1 MAYKNEDLA
10 RVYCTCRAIFSG
22 NDALLRRKKKV
33 KEALIKNTTTVKPL
47 FSSFGEEKTI
57 LMSQHLLECRVFESD
72 LRAKVMFPSLFQSTP
87 QQDADRE
94 ASEAD
99 AVRSVANALDEMSQS
114 EGEDDDDELDQIPEP
129 YPEEAVYTPIA
140 EEVPEDAPPADAPP
154 ADAPLTN
161 EPLALVKAITPP
173 QDLANMCDI
182 DSGVT
187 LTSPPPHPGLPSL
200 YPACLP
206 YKTQH
211 DILTTTQRVLE
222 ECCFDFATKWIPHVL
237 QSQGWDCPSAV
248 ELTKW
253 TKVFNRASLNLPA
266 HATAPAN
273 TPIKGVLF
281 RTHQLRH
288 TAVHRLPTT
297 AREVSQH
304 LRTALKVAETLQDV
318 SRAAQLEDLM
328 SEVDEKIKAMVLT
341 KNVLENRTL
350 FSLDDI
356 RRLRE
361 ELDRQEKQLIENMVS
376 EDRDHKALIGRLLEA
391 AVDDIFEKKAVRG
404 QILEEADNDAADIFY
419 EASEDTVD
427 GALEDSYMSDGN
439 ETPREDGIE
448 SPGSFD
454 WGELLGCTKSVK
466 S

>member
-1 MAYKNEDLA
+1 MAYKNEDLE

-22 NDALLRRKKKV
+22 NDALLRKKKKV

-47 FSSFGEEKTI
+47 FLSFGEEKTI
-57 LMSQHLLECRVFESD
+57 LMSQHLLKYRVFRSD
-72 LRAKVMFPSLFQSTP
+72 VTAKVMFPSLFQSTP

-114 EGEDDDDELDQIPEP
+114 EGENDDDELDQPP
-129 YPEEAVYTPIA
+129 GEAVSTPIA
-140 EEVPEDAPPADAPP
+140 EEISEDAPPAEAPP
-154 ADAPLTN
+154 AN

-173 QDLANMCDI
+173 QDLADMCDI

-253 TKVFNRASLNLPA
+253 TKVFNRAGLNLPA

-273 TPIKGVLF
+273 TPIKDVLF

-304 LRTALKVAETLQDV
+304 LRTALKVAEALQDV

-328 SEVDEKIKAMVLT
+328 SEVDEKIKAMILT

-356 RRLRE
+356 RRQRE
-361 ELDRQEKQLIENMVS
+361 ELDRQEKQVIENMVR
-376 EDRDHKALIGRLLEA
+376 EDRDHKALIGCLLEA

-404 QILEEADNDAADIFY
+404 QILEEAENDAADIYY

-439 ETPREDGIE
+439 ETPREDDIE
-448 SPGSFD
+448 SPGSFE
-454 WGELLGCTKSVK
+454 WGEKLGCTKSVK

>member
-1 MAYKNEDLA
+1 MAYKNEDLE

-22 NDALLRRKKKV
+22 NDALLRKKKKV
-33 KEALIKNTTTVKPL
+33 KEALVKNTTTIKPL
-47 FSSFGEEKTI
+47 FFSFGEEKTI

-87 QQDADRE
+87 QQDAERE

-114 EGEDDDDELDQIPEP
+114 EGEDDDDELDQP
-129 YPEEAVYTPIA
+129 PEEVVSTPIA
-140 EEVPEDAPPADAPP
+140 EEVPEDAPPAEAPP
-154 ADAPLTN
+154 AD
-161 EPLALVKAITPP
+161 EPLALVEAITPP
-173 QDLANMCDI
+173 QDLSNMCDT

-253 TKVFNRASLNLPA
+253 TKVFNRAGLNLPA

-273 TPIKGVLF
+273 TPIKDVLF

-304 LRTALKVAETLQDV
+304 LGTALKVAETLQDV

-328 SEVDEKIKAMVLT
+328 SEVNEKIKAMVLT

-356 RRLRE
+356 RRQRE
-361 ELDRQEKQLIENMVS
+361 ELDRQEKQMIENMVR
-376 EDRDHKALIGRLLEA
+376 EDRDHKALIGCLLEA

-404 QILEEADNDAADIFY
+404 QILEEAENDAADIYY

-439 ETPREDGIE
+439 ETPREDDIE
-448 SPGSFD
+448 SPGSFE
-454 WGELLGCTKSVK
+454 WGEKLGCTKSVK

>member
-1 MAYKNEDLA
+1 MAYKNEDLE

-22 NDALLRRKKKV
+22 NDALLRKRKKV
-33 KEALIKNTTTVKPL
+33 KEALIKNRTTVKPL
-47 FSSFGEEKTI
+47 FSNFGEENTI

-114 EGEDDDDELDQIPEP
+114 EGEDDDDELDRIPES
-129 YPEEAVYTPIA
+129 YPEEAVSTPIA
-140 EEVPEDAPPADAPP
+140 EEIPEDASPADASP
-154 ADAPLTN
+154 TN
-161 EPLALVKAITPP
+161 ELLALFKAKTPH
-173 QDLANMCDI
+173 QDLADMFDI
-182 DSGVT
+182 DSVVT
-187 LTSPPPHPGLPSL
+187 LKSPPPHPGLPSL
-200 YPACLP
+200 YPTCLP

-253 TKVFNRASLNLPA
+253 TKVFNRAGLNLPA

-273 TPIKGVLF
+273 TPIKDVLF

-304 LRTALKVAETLQDV
+304 LGTALKVAETLQDV

-328 SEVDEKIKAMVLT
+328 SEVNEKIKAMVLT

-356 RRLRE
+356 RRQRE
-361 ELDRQEKQLIENMVS
+361 ELDRQEKQVIENMVR
-376 EDRDHKALIGRLLEA
+376 EDRDHKALIGCLLEA

-404 QILEEADNDAADIFY
+404 QILEEAENDAADIYY

-427 GALEDSYMSDGN
+427 GALEESYMSDGN
-439 ETPREDGIE
+439 ETPREDDIE
-448 SPGSFD
+448 SPGSFE
-454 WGELLGCTKSVK
+454 WGEKLGCTKSVK